1 MVGGTLG
8 GQREVG
14 RLRVSILGPLGVR
27 TDDADLDVGGA
38 KQQLVLAALVL
49 ARGNVVSTDRLVEL
63 IWGAHPPSKPY
74 VTLRAYIS
82 HLRRILEPEQ
92 TAGRRSGVLVT
103 RSPGY
108 ALEIDP
114 AAVDAFEFEDRLG
127 AARTLLDQRRVD
139 EATAEVEAAMK
150 LWRSQD
156 LADSPLDSFGAERDR
171 LLELR
176 QHASIL
182 WFDCRLASG
191 HHAESIP
198 DLRVLV
204 EADPLRERPR
214 AQLML
219 ALYRAGRSAEALEVY
234 QTGYRASV
242 EATGLDPA
250 PSLKELEA
258 RILRNDPDLDWVAP
272 GADSPAAAV
281 VGRSIEARELLDA
294 LAAPNGE
301 LVLVTGEAGIGK
313 SHLLDFLAE
322 RAGAAAMTVAWG
334 VGHPGHRSLT
344 LAPWRAILSGL
355 LAEIDD
361 DLLRALGRRRGA
373 ELAHLLPEITE
384 RIGIEPTPTGDE
396 SSLHDAVADL
406 LRRLMARTPLVL
418 CCDDVHWY
426 DAASIRLLSY
436 VARTLKGR
444 AGLVAV
450 AWRDGDFETPDT
462 ADAVADLVT
471 VAGRRRLALNGL
483 DDDAIAELWT
493 QELGAAPGSG
503 VVERLR
509 RRTGGNPLFISE
521 LLRSRRQSNT
531 LQPTATIRD
540 LISAQVAGLP
550 AGSEELLTVCAL
562 CPDGATERLLATVSG
577 LEQTQLD
584 TCLGALVANRLV
596 VEVTSTFPAFTV
608 RHSVIAE
615 CLTERLT
622 LPARARY
629 HNLIAE
635 ALKRQQIPMGR
646 LAHHFLVGGAAA
658 EPVTAA
664 TAALEAARYSAGLHD
679 HPGAIDLIERGL
691 VALDRAEDDDLLRG
705 ELLVLLAQQ
714 RKHQEH
720 YTQAHAAALE
730 GFRLGRRGG
739 DVNLMMAAALAYCGQ
754 TSVDVHFGSQWLGYW
769 HPPGPG
775 LEMLAECMEKLEP
788 GSSIMALC
796 RVAYAAQL
804 FGEYHDPEQARHHL
818 DLALA
823 EARELDDPSLVSSLL
838 HYRMMALQRELS
850 IVERRREI
858 DEGLALVDTG
868 ESPHREIVARR
879 DLAVLCLDERD
890 LAGALR
896 QVELSHRAARRADD
910 PIMTMLTVSMD
921 IAIDLY
927 QGNLDNAE
935 RALHDSLSRFER
947 MGSAALD
954 VFGIQLAVLGRER
967 GSHGQVADMLR
978 WKLSGYPGPAYA
990 LPLAVVLAEHGEEA
1004 QARDLLEQFRAPAPV
1019 LAGESVLQFMTLCFA
1034 ADLAV
1039 ALDDRELA
1047 VEVYEHL
1054 APAAGRT
1061 VAMFSG
1067 IAFYG
1072 SGSLYLGRLA
1082 TMLGHLDDAEN
1093 HLDDAT
1099 DHHRGHNARPYLLRT
1114 ALARAELAAR
1124 RGEAA
1129 IAEKLIAERE
1139 GEAEELGMA
1148 WLPAWTRRLCD
1159 RWADEGD
1166 RG

>member
-1 MVGGTLG
+1 M
-8 GQREVG
+8 
-14 RLRVSILGPLGVR
+14 RVSILGPLGVR
-27 TDDADLDVGGA
+27 TGDADLDVGGA

-92 TAGRRSGVLVT
+92 TAGRRSSVLVT

-108 ALEIDP
+108 ALQIEA
-114 AAVDAFEFEDRLG
+114 AAVDAFEFEERLT
-127 AARTLLDQRRVD
+127 AARQLLDQRRVE
-139 EATAEVEAAMK
+139 EATSEVEAAIN
-150 LWRSQD
+150 LWRSRD
-156 LADSPLDSFGAERDR
+156 LTDSPLDSFGAERDR

-198 DLRVLV
+198 DLRLLV

-219 ALYRAGRSAEALEVY
+219 ALYRADRPAEALEVY
-234 QTGYRASV
+234 QAGYRASV

-258 RILRNDPDLDWVAP
+258 RILGNDPDLDWVAP
-272 GADSPAAAV
+272 GAVSPTAAV

-294 LAAPNGE
+294 LAAPKGE
-301 LVLVTGEAGIGK
+301 LVLITGEAGIGK
-313 SHLLDFLAE
+313 SHLLDFLATQ
-322 RAGAAAMTVAWG
+322 AGAAGMTVAWG

-355 LAEIDD
+355 LSIIDD

-384 RIGIEPTPTGDE
+384 RVGTEPTTSGDE
-396 SSLHDAVADL
+396 ASLHDAVADL
-406 LRRLMARTPLVL
+406 LRRLMARAPLVL
-418 CCDDVHWY
+418 CCDDVHWF
-426 DAASIRLLSY
+426 DAASVRLLSY
-436 VARTLKGR
+436 IARTLRGQP
-444 AGLVAV
+444 GLVAV
-450 AWRDGDFETPDT
+450 AWRDGEIETPDT
-462 ADAVADLVT
+462 ADAIADLVM
-471 VAGRRRLALNGL
+471 VAGRRRLALAGL
-483 DDDAIAELWT
+483 DDDAVAELWT
-493 QELGAAPGSG
+493 NELGEEPGPG
-503 VVERLR
+503 AVERLR

-521 LLRSRRQSNT
+521 LLRSRRQSNA

-550 AGSEELLTVCAL
+550 KGSEELLTICAL

-577 LEQTQLD
+577 LTPAALD
-584 TCLGALVANRLV
+584 NCLSSLVANRLV

-646 LAHHFLVGGAAA
+646 LAHHFLVGGTAA

-691 VALDRAEDDDLLRG
+691 VALDRSDDDLLRG
-705 ELLVLLAQQ
+705 ELLVMLAQQ

-754 TSVDVHFGSQWLGYW
+754 TSVDVHYGSQWLGYW
-769 HPPGPG
+769 HPPGPA
-775 LEMLAECMEKLEP
+775 LDMLTECMEKLDP

-796 RVAYAAQL
+796 RVAYASQL
-804 FGEYHDPEQARHHL
+804 FGDYQDPEEARYHL
-818 DLALA
+818 DLALE
-823 EARELDDPSLVSSLL
+823 EARALNDPTLLSSLL
-838 HYRMMALQRELS
+838 HYRTQALQRELT
-850 IVERRREI
+850 VEERRKEI
-858 DEGLALVDTG
+858 DEGLSLVDTG

-879 DLAVLCLDERD
+879 DLTILALDDRD
-890 LAGALR
+890 LAAARR
-896 QVELSHRAARRADD
+896 QVELSHKAARRADD

-927 QGNLDNAE
+927 QGELNGAE

-967 GSHGQVADMLR
+967 GSHDQVADMLR

-990 LPLAVVLAEHGEEA
+990 LPLAVVLAEQGETE
-1004 QARDLLEQFRAPAPV
+1004 QAEELLAQFRAPAPV
-1019 LAGESVLQFMTLCFA
+1019 LAGESVLQFMTLTFA

-1039 ALDDRELA
+1039 ALGDRALA
-1047 VEVYEHL
+1047 ADVYEHL

-1067 IAFYG
+1067 IALYG

-1082 TMLGHLDDAEN
+1082 TVLGRLDEAEAHLDE
-1093 HLDDAT
+1093 AT
-1099 DHHRGHNARPYLLRT
+1099 AHHRAHQSRPYLLRT
-1114 ALARAELAAR
+1114 ELARAEMAAR
-1124 RGEAA
+1124 RGEPAK
-1129 IAEKLIAERE
+1129 AEALIVDQ
-1139 GEAEELGMA
+1139 EAEAADVGMS
-1148 WLPAWTRRLCD
+1148 WLPAWIRQVCQALSQPSD
-1159 RWADEGD
+1159 R
-1166 RG
+1166 

>member
-1 MVGGTLG
+1 M
-8 GQREVG
+8 
-14 RLRVSILGPLGVR
+14 RVSILGPLGVR

-49 ARGNVVSTDRLVEL
+49 ARGKIVSTDRLVEL

-92 TAGRRSGVLVT
+92 TAGRRSSVLVT

-108 ALEIDP
+108 ALQIDLS
-114 AAVDAFEFEDRLG
+114 AVDAFEFEERLTT
-127 AARTLLDQRRVD
+127 ARDLLDQRRVE
-139 EATAEVEAAMK
+139 EATTEVEAAMN
-150 LWRSQD
+150 LWRSED
-156 LADSPLDSFGAERDR
+156 LSDSPLDSFGAERDR

-198 DLRVLV
+198 DLRLLV

-219 ALYRAGRSAEALEVY
+219 ALYRAGRPAEALEVY
-234 QTGYRASV
+234 QAGYRASV

-272 GADSPAAAV
+272 GAVSPTAAV

-301 LVLVTGEAGIGK
+301 LVLITGEAGIGK
-313 SHLLDFLAE
+313 SHLLDFLATQ
-322 RAGAAAMTVAWG
+322 AGAAGLTVAWG

-355 LAEIDD
+355 LTVIDD

-384 RIGIEPTPTGDE
+384 RVGIEPTPTGDE
-396 SSLHDAVADL
+396 TSLHDAVADL
-406 LRRLMARTPLVL
+406 LRRLMARTALVL

-426 DAASIRLLSY
+426 DAASVRLLSY
-436 VARTLKGR
+436 IARTLKGQP
-444 AGLVAV
+444 GLVAV
-450 AWRDGDFETPDT
+450 AWRDGDFETPET

-471 VAGRRRLALNGL
+471 VAGRRRLALAGL
-483 DDDAIAELWT
+483 DDDAVAELWT
-493 QELGAAPGSG
+493 QELGDAPGAG
-503 VVERLR
+503 TAERLR

-521 LLRSRRQSNT
+521 LLRSRRQSNA

-550 AGSEELLTVCAL
+550 SGSEELLTICAL
-562 CPDGATERLLATVSG
+562 CPDGATEGLLATVSG
-577 LEQTQLD
+577 LADADLD
-584 TCLGALVANRLV
+584 ACLSALVANRLV

-691 VALDRAEDDDLLRG
+691 VALDRADDDLLRG

-739 DVNLMMAAALAYCGQ
+739 DVNLMMGAALAYCGQ
-754 TSVDVHFGSQWLGYW
+754 TSVDVHYGSQWLGYW
-769 HPPGPG
+769 HPPGPA
-775 LEMLAECMEKLEP
+775 LDMLAECMEKLEP

-804 FGEYHDPEQARHHL
+804 FGEFQDPEDARFHL
-818 DLALA
+818 DLALE
-823 EARELDDPSLVSSLL
+823 EARALDDPTLLSSLL
-838 HYRMMALQRELS
+838 HYRTMALQRELGTE
-850 IVERRREI
+850 ERRKEI
-858 DEGLALVDTG
+858 DEGLSLVDTG

-879 DLAVLCLDERD
+879 DLAILALDDRD
-890 LAGALR
+890 LDAAR
-896 QVELSHRAARRADD
+896 HQIELAHKAARRADD

-921 IAIDLY
+921 IALDLY
-927 QGNLDNAE
+927 QGELDGAE
-935 RALHDSLSRFER
+935 RALHDSLGRFER

-990 LPLAVVLAEHGEEA
+990 LPLAVVLAEQGETGQA
-1004 QARDLLEQFRAPAPV
+1004 QELLDQFRAPAPV
-1019 LAGESVLQFMTLCFA
+1019 LAGESVLQFMTLSFA

-1039 ALDDRELA
+1039 ALDDRALA
-1047 VEVYEHL
+1047 VDVYEHL
-1054 APAAGRT
+1054 APAEGRT

-1067 IAFYG
+1067 IALYG

-1082 TMLGHLDDAEN
+1082 TVLDRLDEAERHLDEA
-1093 HLDDAT
+1093 AA
-1099 DHHRGHNARPYLLRT
+1099 HHRAHESRPYLLRT
-1114 ALARAELAAR
+1114 ALARAEVAAR
-1124 RGEAA
+1124 RGDADAAEALVA
-1129 IAEKLIAERE
+1129 AQEA
-1139 GEAEELGMA
+1139 EAEELGMA
-1148 WLPAWTRRLCD
+1148 WLPTWTRRLCAHLSEPDD
-1159 RWADEGD
+1159 R
-1166 RG
+1166 